1 MPYLYTIIACV
12 LCMGIGFFLGMLY
25 HHSAVCDDSEPVD
38 EVYGTVEYAKLV
50 DGPAAYPSN
59 TLEKVIANIQEHD
72 RLHPDHGVGCACHDV
87 HAGMI
92 RRLYQGVNEKS
103 KRNLMVVL
111 GYVTRSP

>member
-1 MPYLYTIIACV
+1 MVIVPEAPKV
-12 LCMGIGFFLGMLY
+12 KE
-25 HHSAVCDDSEPVD
+25 ASEFVGGRV
-38 EVYGTVEYAKLV
+38 ETTNTLRKSIVKINKNSMYGKFSVV
-50 DGPAAYPSN
+50 SN

-72 RLHPDHGVGCACHDV
+72 RLHPEHGVGCACHDV

-92 RRLYQGVNEKS
+92 RRLYEGIDEKS